1 MIAPNAAGRI
11 AAIALGVAVALGL
24 STPRAWA
31 QTVRVVNMIPA
42 TLGNETNQDSEPDLT
57 IDPNNADIIIATAF
71 TPNPSG
77 VLTHAPVY
85 VSLDG
90 GATWALN
97 NIVPSGNGMTGDIT
111 VTCSG
116 NNVLYAGILRGGG
129 GLDMRILRGSP
140 CTSGTAMIQLVGRT
154 QEDQPYAR
162 SITPTSGAQA
172 TNDVL
177 FVGHNDFNNSPRTAS
192 MEQSLNAATAP
203 APAGLG
209 VVRLERR
216 APFGQDGPPIR
227 PAMHPDGTVYAVY
240 TQRTA
245 SAGNVR
251 TGNIV
256 VVRDDDFGQ
265 GPNAYSDLLDPGD
278 ATAGR
283 RVVTGVNWIFDL
295 GSVFGQERLG
305 DRASIAVDPNNSQTV
320 YVAWV
325 DRAGLPGN
333 TASVHVRRS
342 TDGGANW
349 SADVL
354 TVTSALSPQ
363 LTVNAAGD
371 VACLYQQ
378 LTGAGAGQ
386 RWQTHFRQSADDG
399 ANWSDL
405 MLANHPANA
414 PAMTFLPYL
423 GDYVGLSAVGNDFY
437 GVFSASNVPDLAN
450 FPQGVTYQR
459 GANFTTH
466 TLRDASNNPVAASI
480 DPFFFQVLAPRP
492 KIQIPGGVDF
502 GDRCVGTAP
511 GTGVLN
517 VCNTGQANLIVN
529 GIASSDPLFA
539 VSTPSGGFPV
549 TISPDFCFPFQV
561 KFTPTSP
568 GPKSATLTV
577 SSNDPDVP
585 SVQVTASAAVGQ
597 ATAVT
602 IVADTG
608 NFGEFCPNPK
618 KFRDLP
624 LTINNSGSCT
634 LSITAISSSSA
645 EFEIAQVLGFP
656 LSVGPGD
663 SIAVPI
669 RFHPTSEGAK
679 SAKLTISTN
688 DPASPSKV
696 VTVTGTA
703 PPAYVCEPPV
713 FASIDTA
720 IGPTWGSGRTGK
732 YTFNGSGHVL
742 APFGPGKAFGVQSQG
757 EYMYYPGRQ
766 EGQLDSALLYR
777 HGPLQYGVSGSFK
790 TANLR
795 SEAAAGVLSHATLS
809 LDVLLTDLRFGLF
822 GSKGLRETDVVTLSE
837 TIGAVTPLGQPV
849 IATEQL
855 VHTVDQLGGALQFE
869 LIPNAWLDANLAY
882 LHRYA
887 PGASDTVGGAI
898 RLSALVF
905 TNVALTAQFDLNES
919 FVGPNAVGTFTFGV
933 TLGRWSRPPDYANPI
948 NPVGTLIPRVRY
960 ERFERIR

>member
-1 MIAPNAAGRI
+1 MRSTRNA
-11 AAIALGVAVALGL
+11 L
-24 STPRAWA
+24 P
-31 QTVRVVNMIPA
+31 
-42 TLGNETNQDSEPDLT
+42 
-57 IDPNNADIIIATAF
+57 
-71 TPNPSG
+71 
-77 VLTHAPVY
+77 
-85 VSLDG
+85 
-90 GATWALN
+90 
-97 NIVPSGNGMTGDIT
+97 
-111 VTCSG
+111 
-116 NNVLYAGILRGGG
+116 
-129 GLDMRILRGSP
+129 
-140 CTSGTAMIQLVGRT
+140 
-154 QEDQPYAR
+154 
-162 SITPTSGAQA
+162 
-172 TNDVL
+172 
-177 FVGHNDFNNSPRTAS
+177 
-192 MEQSLNAATAP
+192 
-203 APAGLG
+203 
-209 VVRLERR
+209 
-216 APFGQDGPPIR
+216 
-227 PAMHPDGTVYAVY
+227 
-240 TQRTA
+240 
-245 SAGNVR
+245 AGNVR

-256 VVRDDDFGQ
+256 VVRDNDFGQ
-265 GPNAYSDLLDPGD
+265 GPNAYSDLVDPGD

-354 TVTSALSPQ
+354 TVNSALSPQ
-363 LTVNAAGD
+363 LAVNAAGD

-399 ANWSDL
+399 SNWSDL
-405 MLANHPANA
+405 VLANHPANT

-423 GDYVGLSAVGNDFY
+423 GDYVGLSAVGDDFY

-466 TLRDASNNPVAASI
+466 TLRDASNNAVAASI
-480 DPFFFQVLAPRP
+480 DPFFFTVLAPRAQ
-492 KIQIPGGVDF
+492 IQIPGGVDF
-502 GDRCVGTAP
+502 GDRCAGTAP
-511 GTGVLN
+511 GTAVLN
-517 VCNTGQANLIVN
+517 VCNTGQANLIVD
-529 GIASSDPLFA
+529 GVASSDPLFA

-549 TISPDFCFPFQV
+549 LISPDFCFPFQV
-561 KFTPTSP
+561 KFTATSP

-602 IVADTG
+602 LVADTG
-608 NFGEFCPNPK
+608 SFGEFCPNPA

-624 LTINNSGSCT
+624 LTINNSGSCPLT
-634 LSITAISSSSA
+634 ITAISSSSA
-645 EFEIAQVLGFP
+645 EFEVAQVLGFP

-679 SAKLTISTN
+679 SAKLTIS
-688 DPASPSKV
+688 
-696 VTVTGTA
+696 
-703 PPAYVCEPPV
+703 EQR
-713 FASIDTA
+713 
-720 IGPTWGSGRTGK
+720 SGRSVQGGDRHGQRAAVVCLRAPRVRVDRYRDRTDV
-732 YTFNGSGHVL
+732 GHGPHGQGQLQRQRACASAVR
-742 APFGPGKAFGVQSQG
+742 PRQGVRRSGPGRGHGTTPA
-757 EYMYYPGRQ
+757 GRRASSTRPCST
-766 EGQLDSALLYR
+766 GMG
-777 HGPLQYGVSGSFK
+777 HCINGVSGSFK

-795 SEAAAGVLSHATLS
+795 SEASSGALSHATLG
-809 LDVLLTDLRFGLF
+809 LDVLLTDVRFGIF

-887 PGASDTVGGAI
+887 PGASDTVGGAL

-919 FVGPNAVGTFTFGV
+919 FVGPNPVGTFTFGV
-933 TLGRWSRPPDYANPI
+933 TLGRWSRPSDYANPI
-948 NPVGTLIPRVRY
+948 NPLGSFIPRVRY